1 MKIALGRIISMLAV
15 ILLASGYYFSA
26 THFVSSEFPK
36 DKDKVQL
43 NKLVETQDELSSIQ
57 GEEEEEEED
66 FNTDFS
72 ETHYLV
78 DQQTDLIPVLYK
90 SFRHIYKSQRDLYCS
105 VPLWLKNRSIII

>member
-26 THFVSSEFPK
+26 THFVSSEFHK
-36 DKDKVQL
+36 EKDKVQL
-43 NKLVETQDELSSIQ
+43 TKLVEAQDELSSIQ
-57 GEEEEEEED
+57 GEEEEEED
-66 FNTDFS
+66 FNSDITDP
-72 ETHYLV
+72 HYLV
-78 DQQTDLIPVLYK
+78 DQQTDLIPVLHK